1 MFRRNSSAFTNLVTQ
16 AGGDF
21 GTVPTTKTFAAM
33 RSQYGTG
40 VAYSDAQM
48 GAYGAGLGLTEA
60 QTNGFSANLKTLYES
75 LTGLTLP

>member
-1 MFRRNSSAFTNLVTQ
+1 
-16 AGGDF
+16 
-21 GTVPTTKTFAAM
+21 M

-60 QTNGFSANLKTLYES
+60 QANGFSLNLKNLYEG
-75 LTGLTLP
+75 LTGIALP